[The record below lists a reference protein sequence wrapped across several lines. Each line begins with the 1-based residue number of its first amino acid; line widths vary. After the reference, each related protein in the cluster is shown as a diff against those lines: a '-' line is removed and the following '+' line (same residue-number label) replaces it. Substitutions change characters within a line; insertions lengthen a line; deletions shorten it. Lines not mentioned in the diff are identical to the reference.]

1 MGEWAVRL
9 ALAASAIL
17 MLSPGLARAQ
27 VDLAKALVGR
37 WEGEIAYR
45 FLKGTNPGLVLVITS
60 VKEDGGKWTAD
71 ARGGTKTSGLGPVK
85 IEIDNT
91 GKRPSLRWTGPTGVV
106 YAVNLLDEKTL
117 AGTATLT
124 REMAAERELPVKLEK
139 VK

>member
-1 MGEWAVRL
+1 LRL
-9 ALAASAIL
+9 ALAVSAML
-17 MLSPGLARAQ
+17 MLGPGLAWAQ
-27 VDLAKALVGR
+27 VDLARALVGR

-45 FLKGTNPGLVLVITS
+45 FLKGTNPGLVVVITS

-85 IEIDNT
+85 LEIDNS

-106 YAVNLLDEKTL
+106 YEVNLLDE
-117 AGTATLT
+117 
-124 REMAAERELPVKLEK
+124 RPVKLEK